1 VEGNTKLGTTRT
13 GRGSRETLE
22 TRIVV
27 EQPAL
32 TQPETEQQ
40 LHQQSKSPGMMRLS
54 VNHLTTFAWDLDDEL
69 IAYHREGFRAI
80 GLWRPKLS
88 GFGEERTADLLR
100 ELGIS
105 VSSLSWA
112 GGFTGTN
119 RWSFE
124 DSLADARAA
133 IKQAALVGA
142 ECLAIVSGP
151 RSGHIDSHAR
161 RLITEALSV
170 LAPEAAEAGV
180 ALALQPMRRD
190 FSRSWTFL
198 HAIDETLEVI
208 GTAGRGLKIAF
219 DVYHLCNE
227 RRLVARIPELAP
239 HVAVVQLCDSPATA
253 RGERRM
259 LGDGEIPL
267 STILR
272 AFDEAG
278 YAGYY
283 ELAAWSRSLWRR
295 DYCELLRECR
305 ARFDSLCRQPVPAA
319 LAGN

>member
-1 VEGNTKLGTTRT
+1 MG
-13 GRGSRETLE
+13 
-22 TRIVV
+22 
-27 EQPAL
+27 EQPAF
-32 TQPETEQQ
+32 TQSETEPQ
-40 LHQQSKSPGMMRLS
+40 LQQQSKSPDMMRLS
-54 VNHLTTFAWDLDDEL
+54 VNHLTTFDWDLDDEA
-69 IAYHREGFRAI
+69 IAYHREGFRAV

-88 GFGEERTADLLR
+88 FFGEERAGELLR
-100 ELGIS
+100 EMGIS

-133 IKQAALVGA
+133 IKAAAIVGA
-142 ECLAIVSGP
+142 ECLALVSGP
-151 RSGHIDSHAR
+151 RDGHIDTHAR
-161 RLITEALSV
+161 RLITQAV
-170 LAPEAAEAGV
+170 TILAPEAAEAGV
-180 ALALQPMRRD
+180 TLALQPMRPE

-198 HAIDETLEVI
+198 HALDDTLSVI
-208 GTAGRGLKIAF
+208 ENAGPQVKVAF
-219 DVYHLCNE
+219 DVYHMWNE
-227 RRLVARIPELAP
+227 PGLLSRIPELVPNIAI
-239 HVAVVQLCDSPATA
+239 VQLCDASA
-253 RGERRM
+253 GGCDDRRLM

-267 STILR
+267 SAIVQ

-283 ELAAWSRSLWRR
+283 ELAAWSRPLWRT

-305 ARFDSLCRQPVPAA
+305 ARFDMLCRRPVPAA

>member
-1 VEGNTKLGTTRT
+1 
-13 GRGSRETLE
+13 
-22 TRIVV
+22 VV
-27 EQPAL
+27 DQPAF
-32 TQPETEQQ
+32 TQSETEPQ
-40 LHQQSKSPGMMRLS
+40 LRQQSKSPDIMRLS
-54 VNHLTTFAWDLDDEL
+54 VNHLTTFGWDLDDEAV
-69 IAYHREGFRAI
+69 AYHREGFRAV

-88 GFGEERTADLLR
+88 YFGEERAGELLR
-100 ELGIS
+100 EMGIS

-133 IKQAALVGA
+133 IKAAAIVGA
-142 ECLAIVSGP
+142 ECLAVVSGP
-151 RSGHIDSHAR
+151 QSGHIDSHAR
-161 RLITEALSV
+161 RLIAEAVSI
-170 LAPEAAEAGV
+170 LAPQAAEAGV
-180 ALALQPMRRD
+180 TLALQPMRCD

-198 HAIDETLEVI
+198 HALDETLEIIEDADV
-208 GTAGRGLKIAF
+208 GTQAKIAF
-219 DVYHLCNE
+219 DVYHLWNE
-227 RRLVARIPELAP
+227 SELLSRIPEFAQ
-239 HVAVVQLCDSPATA
+239 HIAIVQLCDSESGAD
-253 RGERRM
+253 GGRRMM

-267 STILR
+267 SAIVQ

-283 ELAAWSRSLWRR
+283 ELATWSRPLWRT

-305 ARFDSLCRQPVPAA
+305 ARFDSLCRRPVPAA